1 MLCTEVESLQEVV
14 KQVERR
20 QDGIGSVA
28 RAGDDHLQFR
38 PYCIFVSLCFQSRCS
53 AFEDSTH
60 QDLRASWLE

>member
-38 PYCIFVSLCFQSRCS
+38 PYCIFVSLCFSRGVLHLKIRHTRIF
-53 AFEDSTH
+53 A
-60 QDLRASWLE
+60 LVG